1 MSEPQYEPSGLDEF
15 ASNERTD
22 HLPLITPPG
31 WNQVEETLDEY
42 WAAMAKADPEGPQP

>member
-15 ASNERTD
+15 AV
-22 HLPLITPPG
+22 PPG

-42 WAAMAKADPEGPQP
+42 WAAMAKRDPEGPQP